1 MTKAP
6 PDRLAPQSWM
16 RTPAI
21 RRVVA
26 ALEEGGEEA
35 RLVGGCVRDALAD
48 RPIKDID
55 LATPLRPEAV
65 IERLERAG
73 IRVVPTGLSHGTV
86 TAIVGPRKDAVEIT
100 TLRVDR
106 ETDGRRAIVDFT
118 DDWTA
123 DAARRDFTINAISL
137 SSDGRIHDP
146 FGGAADLA
154 QGRVRFVG
162 EARQRIR
169 EDYLRLLRFFRFH
182 AYYGRGAMDPEA
194 LAAARELAPGLA
206 RLSAERV
213 REELLRL
220 LAAPDPL
227 VCLEAMR
234 EGGVLQV
241 ILPEAGS
248 LQVLESLLRLE
259 HRSGVAHDT
268 ILRLA
273 ALLVE
278 ESQAAESA
286 GARLKLGTKD
296 QRALSLIRSLAESL
310 GAGEGA
316 DDVDGAL
323 HRHGPAAV
331 ERAQALAWARM
342 EEPPAAA
349 ARADRLTHIRAWR
362 EIAFP
367 LSGKDLLAAGVESG
381 PEMGRLLRT
390 LEEWWLEEDRRPDRE
405 ACLER
410 LHECVQPS
418 GGSK

>member
-6 PDRLAPQSWM
+6 PDRLAQQAWM
-16 RTPAI
+16 HTPAI

-26 ALEEGGEEA
+26 ALEEDGEEA
-35 RLVGGCVRDALAD
+35 RLVGGCVRDALAG

-162 EARQRIR
+162 EASQRIR
-169 EDYLRLLRFFRFH
+169 EDFLRLLRFFRFH

-227 VCLEAMR
+227 ACLEAMR
-234 EGGVLQV
+234 V
-241 ILPEAGS
+241 A
-248 LQVLESLLRLE
+248 RY
-259 HRSGVAHDT
+259 HRAPG
-268 ILRLA
+268 RF
-273 ALLVE
+273 
-278 ESQAAESA
+278 
-286 GARLKLGTKD
+286 
-296 QRALSLIRSLAESL
+296 
-310 GAGEGA
+310 
-316 DDVDGAL
+316 
-323 HRHGPAAV
+323 
-331 ERAQALAWARM
+331 
-342 EEPPAAA
+342 
-349 ARADRLTHIRAWR
+349 ADR
-362 EIAFP
+362 
-367 LSGKDLLAAGVESG
+367 GLASY
-381 PEMGRLLRT
+381 
-390 LEEWWLEEDRRPDRE
+390 
-405 ACLER
+405 
-410 LHECVQPS
+410 
-418 GGSK
+418 

>member
-6 PDRLAPQSWM
+6 PDRLAQQAWM
-16 RTPAI
+16 HTPAI
-21 RRVVA
+21 RCVVA
-26 ALEEGGEEA
+26 ALEEDGEEA
-35 RLVGGCVRDALAD
+35 RLVGGCVRDALAG

-154 QGRVRFVG
+154 KGRVRFVG
-162 EARQRIR
+162 EASQRIR

-220 LAAPDPL
+220 LTAPDPL
-227 VCLEAMR
+227 ACLEAMH

-248 LQVLESLLRLE
+248 LQALESLLRLE
-259 HRSGVAHDT
+259 HRSGVSHDT
-268 ILRLA
+268 IVRLA
-273 ALLVE
+273 ALLIE
-278 ESQAAESA
+278 GSQATEAA
-286 GARLKLGTKD
+286 GERLKLSTKD
-296 QRALSLIRSLAESL
+296 QRALSLLRSLAESL
-310 GAGEGA
+310 GAGEGVE
-316 DDVDGAL
+316 DVDRAL
-323 HRHGPAAV
+323 HRHGPATV

-349 ARADRLTHIRAWR
+349 VRADQLTRIRAWR

-367 LSGKDLLAAGVESG
+367 LSGKDLVAAGVEPG
-381 PEMGRLLRT
+381 PEMGRLLRA

-410 LHECVQPS
+410 LHKCVRPR

>member
-6 PDRLAPQSWM
+6 PDRLAPQAWM
-16 RTPAI
+16 HTPAI

-26 ALEEGGEEA
+26 ALEEDGEEA
-35 RLVGGCVRDALAD
+35 RLVGGCVRDALAG

-162 EARQRIR
+162 EASQRIR

-227 VCLEAMR
+227 ACLEAMR

-248 LQVLESLLRLE
+248 LQALESLLRLE
-259 HRSGVAHDT
+259 HRSGVPHDT
-268 ILRLA
+268 IVRLA
-273 ALLVE
+273 ALLIE
-278 ESQAAESA
+278 GSQATEAA
-286 GARLKLGTKD
+286 GERLKLSTKD
-296 QRALSLIRSLAESL
+296 QRALSLLRSLAESL
-310 GAGEGA
+310 GAGEGVE
-316 DDVDGAL
+316 DVGRAL
-323 HRHGPAAV
+323 HRHGPATV

-342 EEPPAAA
+342 EVPPAAA
-349 ARADRLTHIRAWR
+349 ARADQLTRIRAWR

-367 LSGKDLLAAGVESG
+367 LKGKDLLTAGLAPG
-381 PEMGRLLRT
+381 PEMGHLLRA

-410 LHECVQPS
+410 LHKCVRPG